1 MIGRMRVWTWIVA
14 LTLLAPRAGVGAP
27 NDGDG
32 STALH
37 WAVYHDDVEAT
48 ERLIRAG
55 SDVNAAND
63 LGATP
68 LWFSC
73 ENGSVRI
80 VRQLLTAGAS
90 PNVALLSGET
100 PLMTAAR
107 GGNVEVVEAL
117 LASGAN
123 PDAKEPSRNQTA
135 LMWAVSQRHPG
146 VVRALLQYG
155 ADPNARSTSYT
166 QVVKTSPQATNPAYI
181 SEFRQGGFTPLL
193 FAARV
198 GDLASARLLVAAG
211 ADVNDQAA
219 SGASAAVV
227 AAHSGHGDLASYL
240 LDAGADAAGADAGYT
255 LLHAALLHRDRA
267 LVVRALEKGADPNVS
282 VLRPTPIRR
291 DSVDFYLDPSFVGA
305 TPLWLAARFN
315 APDIMR
321 VLLAHGA
328 DPRVIHRPTYFIGEG
343 PARPKDAPPSPDP
356 DRRLI
361 EEGDTTTVM
370 AAVGLGGRRPLFS
383 VELAGRLAETARGDA
398 RRTATDE
405 AIVLETVMVAIE
417 SGADVNLANAEGK
430 TAWQA
435 ATERG
440 YDRVAAYLVERGAVP
455 IAQRTNGQP
464 LAVRR

>member
-1 MIGRMRVWTWIVA
+1 M
-14 LTLLAPRAGVGAP
+14 
-27 NDGDG
+27 
-32 STALH
+32 
-37 WAVYHDDVEAT
+37 
-48 ERLIRAG
+48 
-55 SDVNAAND
+55 
-63 LGATP
+63 
-68 LWFSC
+68 
-73 ENGSVRI
+73 
-80 VRQLLTAGAS
+80 
-90 PNVALLSGET
+90 
-100 PLMTAAR
+100 
-107 GGNVEVVEAL
+107 
-117 LASGAN
+117 
-123 PDAKEPSRNQTA
+123 
-135 LMWAVSQRHPG
+135 
-146 VVRALLQYG
+146 
-155 ADPNARSTSYT
+155 
-166 QVVKTSPQATNPAYI
+166 
-181 SEFRQGGFTPLL
+181 LL
-193 FAARV
+193 FC
-198 GDLASARLLVAAG
+198 
-211 ADVNDQAA
+211 DQ
-219 SGASAAVV
+219 
-227 AAHSGHGDLASYL
+227 
-240 LDAGADAAGADAGYT
+240 
-255 LLHAALLHRDRA
+255 RQ
-267 LVVRALEKGADPNVS
+267 
-282 VLRPTPIRR
+282 IRR

-383 VELAGRLAETARGDA
+383 IELAGRLAETARGDA

-464 LAVRR
+464 SAVRR